1 MSLLCSQFSYPVVH
15 KNVQNIQCKM
25 YKNPYVFKITIQQQQ
40 KCLNGVV
47 KEKES
52 ELSLG
57 QLFITWA

>member
-1 MSLLCSQFSYPVVH
+1 
-15 KNVQNIQCKM
+15 M

-57 QLFITWA
+57 QLFITWAWFFKENIQLKADLLVSQHNQN